1 MPGIRLISNTPIIG
15 QLPPADQHDLAGAL
29 NLINMS
35 LELFQIVPT
44 GAIET
49 LFDDQN
55 QPLLKRSNLGKYLGI
70 RNIRDNFKEFS
81 SHHSCPKS
89 EIGGAG
95 VTDPRGRTKNSHD
108 ILLNLDKAI
117 EILFALKNPRQLP

>member
-1 MPGIRLISNTPIIG
+1 MSDTKFFWRLAPAYRSAMTSPRPEIIKK
-15 QLPPADQHDLAGAL
+15 
-29 NLINMS
+29 MS
-35 LELFQIVPT
+35 LELFRKVPA

-49 LFDDQN
+49 LFDKQN
-55 QPLLKRSNLGKYLGI
+55 QLLFKRTDLGKYLGI